1 MKSGHRRASVLK
13 SHYLDEVERLIKNTL
28 LGQWILRV
36 EHTKDVNPVSIQ
48 WQQWENALYC
58 VKEANPVIRSIQ
70 ACRAKFPTHS
80 VRLYAE
86 MPRLRTRFIYPVYR
100 PGESAGYTQVLP
112 GKWIPQAS
120 RALVPG

>member
-1 MKSGHRRASVLK
+1 MKTGHRRASVLK
-13 SHYLDEVERLIKNTL
+13 LHYLDEVERLIKNTL

-86 MPRLRTRFIYPVYR
+86 MPSLRTRFIYPVYR
-100 PGESAGYTQVLP
+100 PGESTGSTQVLP
-112 GKWIPQAS
+112 GNWIPQAS